1 MPLIIFPYQ
10 QFIGTGGSSQQQ
22 QQLST
27 QIDNL
32 SERILAIEQALTAYG
47 ITIDETDA
55 DFQEML
61 DDVFSGN
68 DTEPVTPQNENEAE
82 VFSMLDDV
90 FNGTDTE
97 GYEDEVTQDFDTI
110 FNP

>member
-1 MPLIIFPYQ
+1 MPLMIFPYQ

-22 QQLST
+22 LST

-32 SERILAIEQALTAYG
+32 SARILAIEQALTAYS
-47 ITIDETDA
+47 IAIDETDA
-55 DFQEML
+55 DVQKMF

-68 DTEPVTPQNENEAE
+68 DTEPVTPQNEDEAE

-90 FNGTDTE
+90 FDGTGTE